1 VKGDPVTPKCPGSG
15 QPTLERRTDAVP
27 MTVPDPRPN
36 ARPERPAV
44 AAYAQGICPVCGAQ
58 RTVDAEGRMRSH
70 FERPGPVGKLR
81 AVEHVTRDGRFVF
94 GEHLATGRW
103 QVMAADPRDDRFV
116 PAGSHPTLR
125 LAVLALEQR
134 IAAVMREHREA
145 S

>member
-81 AVEHVTRDGRFVF
+81 AVEHVTRDGRFTF
-94 GEHLATGRW
+94 REQDDGRW
-103 QVMAADPRDDRFV
+103 HVTARDSRDFTFL

-134 IAAVMREHREA
+134 IAAVMREQREA